1 MYYLLVHANTDAYI
15 YMCIYVYVY
24 ASYQIIS
31 NNAMYAICVFFGDYF
46 VLCLFVFHPFGWINS
61 ACLCFTHPVDAIPAP
76 GRDFQLGRISDL
88 GKHLNDKE
96 IIWNLRKR
104 TNALTFTCHGVP
116 WCAMMCH
123 DVPWCAMMCPC
134 FFSSGG
140 GCLIFS
146 QCICFL
152 FQKDLWHQDVCAPRI
167 ATVIVCDLHWCLNSL
182 RRHRAESRL
191 CWFQDGS
198 TPKIICGYLAYRN
211 Q

>member
-1 MYYLLVHANTDAYI
+1 
-15 YMCIYVYVY
+15 MC
-24 ASYQIIS
+24 
-31 NNAMYAICVFFGDYF
+31 FFG
-46 VLCLFVFHPFGWINS
+46 VMSCCVCLFSIRLVESIPHAF
-61 ACLCFTHPVDAIPAP
+61 CFTHPVDSIPAP
-76 GRDFQLGRISDL
+76 GRDFQPGRISDL
-88 GKHLNDKE
+88 GKHLNNKD
-96 IIWNLRKR
+96 IIYLEPLEENKCAHIHLS
-104 TNALTFTCHGVP
+104 

-123 DVPWCAMMCPC
+123 DVPM
-134 FFSSGG
+134 FFLKWGWLSV
-140 GCLIFS
+140 FS

>member
-1 MYYLLVHANTDAYI
+1 M
-15 YMCIYVYVY
+15 
-24 ASYQIIS
+24 
-31 NNAMYAICVFFGDYF
+31 CVFLVLFRVVF
-46 VLCLFVFHPFGWINS
+46 V
-61 ACLCFTHPVDAIPAP
+61 CFPSVWLNQVDAIPAP

-88 GKHLNDKE
+88 GKNLNNKD
-96 IIWNLRKR
+96 IIWNLWKR
-104 TNALTFTCHGVP
+104 TNALTFTCH
-116 WCAMMCH
+116 
-123 DVPWCAMMCPC
+123 DVPWCAMMCQC

-140 GCLIFS
+140 GCLFFS